1 MENAMKLTRFTMFP
15 RAGDAPLAV
24 LFASLATASCT
35 AQEPPP
41 AATAPQGTP
50 ANTVA
55 AAPAPAA
62 EQAADLGHG
71 EEIYVST
78 CLPCHGDAGQGGPG
92 GGAPLMT
99 DLKVEDIAR
108 IATNGQNSMPAFGTA
123 YKPSEINDVAHY
135 IVEKLLK

>member
-1 MENAMKLTRFTMFP
+1 MKLTRFVMFQH
-15 RAGDAPLAV
+15 AFDAPLAV
-24 LFASLATASCT
+24 LIGALATASCV

-41 AATAPQGTP
+41 AAPASPGPATP
-50 ANTVA
+50 AATA
-55 AAPAPAA
+55 TAPAPTDKP
-62 EQAADLGHG
+62 ADLVHG

-99 DLKVEDIAR
+99 DLKVADIVR
-108 IATNGQNSMPAFGTA
+108 IATNGQNSMPSFSTA
-123 YKPSEINDVAHY
+123 YQPAEINDVAHY